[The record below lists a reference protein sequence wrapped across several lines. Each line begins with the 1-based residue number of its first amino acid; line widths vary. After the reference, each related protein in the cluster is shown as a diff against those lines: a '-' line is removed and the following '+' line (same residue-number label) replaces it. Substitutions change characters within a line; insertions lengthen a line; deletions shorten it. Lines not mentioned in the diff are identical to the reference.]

1 MVKREPNLPMNITKK
16 FIKPVCLIF
25 RCKPK
30 HDGTL
35 HILKNKT
42 KQKLYTITAAKAPK
56 ISIKKI
62 RLAQVLHFFKVQD
75 SCKYTQTLSLHYTK
89 LNNVIFFFI
98 LSSECLQV
106 FCDNYFLAF
115 AC

>member
-89 LNNVIFFFI
+89 LNNVIFFFYP
-98 LSSECLQV
+98 LLRM
-106 FCDNYFLAF
+106 LASVL
-115 AC
+115 